1 MKIASQEQEIRR
13 RNTEVFVRSLINP
26 GRLIVIALACMMFT
40 VNFSFWVPI
49 GAILV
54 IGAVAYTAYESSIP
68 RRFRDRRFLQHWTAC
83 HDRLKRFDQAVK
95 ALHKRKIASLEDL
108 PKNIHQLAETLYV
121 ALRRADQVAYEVHQ
135 SEGKVPPPVGG
146 TTGLTS
152 EDRQAQELY
161 RVADRNLAE
170 YRRSMQSVMGGIHR
184 TEAQAVVFVT
194 TLDTLRVK
202 MLGHRITGRNID
214 TESSEF
220 LHSIVEAK
228 MQLDAIDKALEEIEL
243 TPCPKTVTILES
255 PPPVPTHEP
264 QQQQQETES

>member
-13 RNTEVFVRSLINP
+13 RNTEVFIRALINP
-26 GRLIVIALACMMFT
+26 GRLIVLALACLLFS
-40 VNFSFWVPI
+40 VNFSLWIPI
-49 GAILV
+49 AALLIVGTV
-54 IGAVAYTAYESSIP
+54 VYTAYESSIP

-83 HDRLKRFDQAVK
+83 NDRLKRFDQAIK

-170 YRRSMQSVMGGIHR
+170 YRRSMQAVLGGIHR

-202 MLGHRITGRNID
+202 MLGHRITGRTID

-243 TPCPKTVTILES
+243 TPFPRTVAILDS
-255 PPPVPTHEP
+255 PPPIPSHEPPTH
-264 QQQQQETES
+264 QETES